1 MTRSRR
7 GNLPYVPPRKDEG
20 EKKREKEE
28 EKRMEVEGETGRG
41 YPKKKKIPG
50 VCFESENIRKLEYV
64 TISLK

>member
-7 GNLPYVPPRKDEG
+7 GNLPYVPLRKDEG

-41 YPKKKKIPG
+41 YPKKKKKYLGCVLNQKIFVSWSMLP
-50 VCFESENIRKLEYV
+50 FH
-64 TISLK
+64 